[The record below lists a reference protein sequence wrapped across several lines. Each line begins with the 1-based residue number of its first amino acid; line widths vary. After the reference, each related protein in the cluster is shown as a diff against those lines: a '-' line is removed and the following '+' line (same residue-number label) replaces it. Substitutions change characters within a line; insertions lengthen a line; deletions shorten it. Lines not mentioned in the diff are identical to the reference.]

1 LAGFPAAITIKHKHR
16 HWQINLID
24 FTLPWIF
31 AEDTPAG
38 SILAQSSR
46 RNTSLELEMQ
56 IRRILLLSGPER
68 KGVAAGLC

>member
-1 LAGFPAAITIKHKHR
+1 LSKHKHR